1 MNHNVIAFIVQ
12 ISENG
17 ELGIG
22 EEAGEKNKREERNDR
37 REWNKMNEKTKKET
51 INVFCS

>member
-22 EEAGEKNKREERNDR
+22 EEAGEKIKE
-37 REWNKMNEKTKKET
+37 KKEMT
-51 INVFCS
+51 EENETK